1 VYSLENASKSLIPHA
16 RQAGI
21 FMLPGEAAASSLTAV
36 PGLVSGLPVGARGVG
51 SVSRNQ
57 RLSVRPRFDRF
68 DVYRPSD
75 DVAIITLCE
84 TSLAP
89 TRARSL
95 CTCGS
100 LRARVAECTH
110 RDRDKDDGGC

>member
-1 VYSLENASKSLIPHA
+1 MPRGSKTLSRAAVCRFWLDGG
-16 RQAGI
+16 AGPK
-21 FMLPGEAAASSLTAV
+21 L
-36 PGLVSGLPVGARGVG
+36 
-51 SVSRNQ
+51 
-57 RLSVRPRFDRF
+57 
-68 DVYRPSD
+68 
-75 DVAIITLCE
+75 TLCE

-95 CTCGS
+95 CTCGA